1 MCRVMKEV
9 FPVKGEKL
17 HNSIL
22 AYVKYMHTRYVYTCI
37 HAYKIHVFFK
47 ACLSKLYLDP
57 ITL

>member
-47 ACLSKLYLDP
+47 ACSNY
-57 ITL
+57 I